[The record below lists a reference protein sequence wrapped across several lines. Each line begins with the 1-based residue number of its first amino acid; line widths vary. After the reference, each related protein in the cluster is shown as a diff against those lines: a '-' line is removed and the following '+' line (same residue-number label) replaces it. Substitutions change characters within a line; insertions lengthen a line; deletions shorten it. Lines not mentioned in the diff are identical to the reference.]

1 MTSAADRTPRVIAAL
16 EALRASGQASS
27 RAGRSIASLI
37 DKLTSPVRIGI
48 FGLPGAGK
56 TRLAG
61 HLGGLPLSDLPPPL
75 PTLDLSHGAAPAT
88 RAILADGTVLDR
100 DGLPDAGMLAQA
112 PVFLRIQ
119 SPAPELAGRSLLM
132 VANEAQADDIAAA
145 LDWAAPRV
153 DICLWCTRAWSVFE
167 AALWQSAPDRLRNH
181 ALLIRTGPDS
191 PSKTR
196 AAEAGFDAAF
206 RIAPEDG
213 EALPLL
219 SRLSNHLTGMID
231 EAATQDILAARLLL
245 QRYGSDIPD
254 GADPAPNAEIIAPPA
269 SKRLASPEARAELA
283 RLFQLLRSEASALRQ
298 DLDHSAPDDLLARPE
313 ALLATLSERVE
324 DLDHLAE
331 AWPELPGLFT
341 EARDLALLLR
351 MEGGA
356 GQCVDAARLLLQVRQ
371 EMEVMLAA

>member
-1 MTSAADRTPRVIAAL
+1 MTSAAQMKPRVITAL
-16 EALRASGQASS
+16 EALRASGQVSS

-37 DKLTSPVRIGI
+37 EKLSSPVRVGI

-61 HLGGLPLSDLPPPL
+61 HLGGLPLSDLPAPL
-75 PTLDLSHGAAPAT
+75 PTLELSHGAPAT
-88 RAILADGTVLDR
+88 RAMLADGSVQEQG
-100 DGLPDAGMLAQA
+100 GLPDPDMLAQA
-112 PVFLRIQ
+112 PVFLRLQ
-119 SPAPELAGRSLLM
+119 SPAPDLAGRSLLM
-132 VANEAQADDIAAA
+132 VASEAQADDIAAA

-153 DICLWCTRAWSVFE
+153 DICLWCSQAWSTFE
-167 AALWQSAPDRLRNH
+167 ATLWHAAPDRLRNH
-181 ALLIRTGPDS
+181 ALLVGTGPDG
-191 PSKTR
+191 PSTAQ
-196 AAEAGFDAAF
+196 AAEAGFDTVF
-206 RIAPEDG
+206 HLPPEDG
-213 EALPLL
+213 DAASGLA
-219 SRLSNHLTGMID
+219 RLSDHLSGIID

-245 QRYGSDIPD
+245 QRYGCDI
-254 GADPAPNAEIIAPPA
+254 ADQAPTPSAEIIAHPA
-269 SKRLASPEARAELA
+269 TARHASPEARAELA
-283 RLFQLLRSEASALRQ
+283 RLFQVLRSEAMALRQ
-298 DLDHSAPDDLLARPE
+298 GPEPADADDVLARSE
-313 ALLATLSERVE
+313 SVLATLSERAE